1 MLDMMRDALAASRA
15 DYTELRVEERTA
27 TKVVFRGRELE
38 TADMVI
44 DHGGIVRALCYHGGW
59 GIATFNSLENLPA
72 RVEQA
77 YQAARAIQGE
87 RIELAPVPV
96 AEGEIT
102 VSLEQ
107 DFRAVPFTR
116 KKELLE
122 SYNDLLVAYH
132 DRIVDSSAFYQDT
145 FSHVYYANSE
155 GTAFREERPLTTLY
169 FRATAREGDN
179 IQQGVEGLSV
189 PRGFEAARGQ
199 ERLVQKAARRAVDLL
214 SAETVVGGRYPVV
227 CNPRLAGVF
236 IHEAFGHLSEAD
248 FVYAN
253 PQAQEMMVLG
263 RRFGGDILTVVDDGS
278 LPGGRGTHPYD
289 DEGTPTR
296 RTELIRDGILAG
308 RLHCRETAARMG
320 ETATG
325 NARAASY
332 RHVPIVRMTNTY
344 IEPRDAPFEE
354 MIADIELGVY
364 ACDAFGGQTALEN
377 FSFSAA
383 YAHMIRQGQIAEM
396 VKDVILSGN
405 LFTTLASIDA
415 VGDDLTWLPSGTCGK
430 GQGGLT
436 VGIGAPHIRIQ
447 DVLIG
452 GR

>member
-1 MLDMMRDALAASRA
+1 MMRDALATSKA
-15 DYTELRVEERTA
+15 DYTEVRLEERSA

-44 DHGGIVRALCYHGGW
+44 DQGGIVRALCYDGGW
-59 GIATFNSLENLPA
+59 GIATFNSLENVRA

-77 YQAARAIQGE
+77 YQAAKAIQGE
-87 RIELAPVPV
+87 SIELAPVPV

-102 VSLEQ
+102 VSLEK
-107 DFRAVPFTR
+107 DFRTVPFGR
-116 KKELLE
+116 KKELLQ
-122 SYNDLLVAYH
+122 SYNDLLVGYH
-132 DRIVDSSAFYQDT
+132 DKIVDSSAFYQDSFT
-145 FSHVYYANSE
+145 RVYYANSQ
-155 GTAFREERPLTTLY
+155 GTAFSEERPLTTLY

-179 IQQGVEGLSV
+179 VQQGVEGISL
-189 PRGFEAARGQ
+189 PREFEVAGGQ
-199 ERLVQKAARRAVDLL
+199 EQLVHKAAQRAVDLL
-214 SAETVVGGRYPVV
+214 SAETEVGGTYPVV
-227 CNPRLAGVF
+227 CNPRLAALF

-253 PQAQEMMVLG
+253 PQAQAMMVLG

-320 ETATG
+320 EGPTG
-325 NARAASY
+325 NARATSY
-332 RHVPIVRMTNTY
+332 RYPPIVRMTNTY
-344 IEPRDAPFEE
+344 IEPRDIPFEE
-354 MIADIELGVY
+354 MIAHIELGVY

-383 YAHMIRQGQIAEM
+383 YAYMIHQGQIAEM

-405 LFTTLASIDA
+405 LFTTLANIDA
-415 VGDDLTWLPSGTCGK
+415 IGDDLTWLPSGACGK